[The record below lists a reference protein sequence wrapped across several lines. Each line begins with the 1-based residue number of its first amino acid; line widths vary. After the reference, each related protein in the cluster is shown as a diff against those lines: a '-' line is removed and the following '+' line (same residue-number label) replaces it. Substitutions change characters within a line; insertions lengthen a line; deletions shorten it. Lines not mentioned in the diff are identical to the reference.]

1 VPGAGESLADEDAAL
16 VVDQNDANAASKL
29 TVTDS

>member
-1 VPGAGESLADEDAAL
+1 MPGTAEPLADEDAAL

-29 TVTDS
+29 AATDA